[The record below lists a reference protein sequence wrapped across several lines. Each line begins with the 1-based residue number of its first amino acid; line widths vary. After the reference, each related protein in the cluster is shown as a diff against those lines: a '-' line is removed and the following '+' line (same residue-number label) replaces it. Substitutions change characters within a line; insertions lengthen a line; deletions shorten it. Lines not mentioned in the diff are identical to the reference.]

1 LIDQVN
7 KTDCIEQPMRFGNRA
22 FRVWHEK
29 VTAEI
34 DTHLSTL
41 SKAPGFERSFPEIKV
56 YMLESFGS
64 YERLDYGTGHE
75 LNFVVFLFSLFKMG
89 VLIKEDLR
97 PAINKVFAKYMD
109 LMRLIQSK
117 YCLEPAGSHGVWG
130 LDDY

>member
-1 LIDQVN
+1 
-7 KTDCIEQPMRFGNRA
+7 MRFGNRA

-41 SKAPGFERSFPEIKV
+41 SKAPG
-56 YMLESFGS
+56 
-64 YERLDYGTGHE
+64 

>member
-1 LIDQVN
+1 
-7 KTDCIEQPMRFGNRA
+7 MRFGNRA

-41 SKAPGFERSFPEIKV
+41 SKAPGFERSFSEIKV

-97 PAINKVFAKYMD
+97 PAINKVFGND
-109 LMRLIQSK
+109 SK
-117 YCLEPAGSHGVWG
+117 LSF
-130 LDDY
+130 